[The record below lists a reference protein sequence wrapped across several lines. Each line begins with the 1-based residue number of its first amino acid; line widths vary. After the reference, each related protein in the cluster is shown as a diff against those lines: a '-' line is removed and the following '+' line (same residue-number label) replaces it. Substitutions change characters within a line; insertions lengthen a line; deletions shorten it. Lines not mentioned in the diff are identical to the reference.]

1 MIYSNAALI
10 ELSADQIASN
20 LSYNTIMQYKAKAQ
34 REEFIELSVLL
45 YHASLLVKT
54 NRQSGEKIW

>member
-1 MIYSNAALI
+1 MMYSNEALL
-10 ELSADQIASN
+10 ELNADQIASN

-45 YHASLLVKT
+45 YHAAMLIKT
-54 NRQSGEKIW
+54 GRCSGEKIW